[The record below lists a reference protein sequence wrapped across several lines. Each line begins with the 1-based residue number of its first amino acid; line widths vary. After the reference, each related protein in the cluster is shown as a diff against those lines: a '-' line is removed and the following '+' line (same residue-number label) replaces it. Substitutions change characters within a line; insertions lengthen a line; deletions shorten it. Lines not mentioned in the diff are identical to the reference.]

1 MYDYAA
7 ARNIWTKSSQ
17 LMEIFFK
24 SIHNWDCH
32 SSSKISLGLGHHFIS
47 APLIFF
53 KGRDS
58 PFVRIVSSSC
68 FPDSSVG
75 KEFAC
80 SVGDLGLISGLGRSP
95 GEGKRYP
102 LQYSGLENSVDY
114 IVHGVT
120 RSQTQLSNF
129 HFLSSSWCF
138 QILDMMPEFYL
149 DCLLFP
155 LSSCILLSTF
165 LTYFFLILIS
175 MKPESVAIATEWEFL
190 STSEV
195 ALIISP
201 SYGYQYRLLE

>member
-1 MYDYAA
+1 M
-7 ARNIWTKSSQ
+7 
-17 LMEIFFK
+17 LLLEIFGPKVPNSWKYFSSLYIIETATVQAK
-24 SIHNWDCH
+24 SALDLVT
-32 SSSKISLGLGHHFIS
+32 ISYQLLWYFS
-47 APLIFF
+47 

-95 GEGKRYP
+95 GEGKHYP
-102 LQYSGLENSVDY
+102 LQHSGLENSVDY

-175 MKPESVAIATEWEFL
+175 MKPESVVIATEWEFL

>member
-1 MYDYAA
+1 MYIQRKMYDYTAT
-7 ARNIWTKSSQ
+7 RNIWTKSSQ
-17 LMEIFFK
+17 LMEIFSK

-47 APLIFF
+47 APLIFSQRQRF
-53 KGRDS
+53 SICKDS
-58 PFVRIVSSSC
+58 VLIMLPSVS
-68 FPDSSVG
+68 

-80 SVGDLGLISGLGRSP
+80 SAGVLGLIPRLGRSP
-95 GEGKRYP
+95 AEGKGYP
-102 LQYSGLENSVDY
+102 LQYSD
-114 IVHGVT
+114 
-120 RSQTQLSNF
+120 F

-138 QILDMMPEFYL
+138 KILDMIPEFYL

-175 MKPESVAIATEWEFL
+175 VKPESVAIATEWEFL

-201 SYGYQYRLLE
+201 SYGYECRLLE